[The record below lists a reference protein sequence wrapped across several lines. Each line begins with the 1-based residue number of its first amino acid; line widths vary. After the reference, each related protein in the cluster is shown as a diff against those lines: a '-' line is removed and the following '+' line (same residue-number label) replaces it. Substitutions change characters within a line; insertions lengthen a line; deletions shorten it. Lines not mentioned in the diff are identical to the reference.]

1 MQFLKFLFD
10 VQNHKN
16 RSSNVKVLLADTC
29 RISGAFCMLVNTNK
43 VNVELFR
50 SALKRIIEMT
60 ITSNQTVWAL
70 HLISRILLI
79 PDLEFVR

>member
-1 MQFLKFLFD
+1 
-10 VQNHKN
+10 
-16 RSSNVKVLLADTC
+16 
-29 RISGAFCMLVNTNK
+29 MLVNTNK